1 MPVRSRLKSAY
12 GKNIAPPEASFI
24 PLEDKRRSGRYHM
37 VYEYDAVVVGAGN
50 GGLAAA
56 SRLSAAG
63 LRTVLLEK
71 HNLPGG
77 VATSFVRGRF
87 EFEASLH
94 ELCDVGTPEEPGS
107 IRKMFSSF
115 GSDEVMLNEKN
126 LFRAIVT
133 GENGYDVTLS
143 AGRKEFRES
152 LLRIS
157 PGSGKS
163 LDLLDRILARNRR
176 ALEYN
181 EKKGGKPNRLLMLL
195 RYRMFLISASHT
207 LEELLKSMKFPAEAR
222 RVLET
227 YWLYLGVPADE
238 INAFHYFQMLSGYID
253 GGAGVPRLKS
263 YGLSLSLADV
273 ITKNGGDIRYNT
285 EVTEVIYGSDGKVA
299 GVKAGGDEYRAR
311 KVISNVIPHNVME
324 MSGNGNASERDRK
337 LLNAKEFGL
346 SFVCIYLGLDMS
358 AGELGIKDYSV
369 FISHGEKASS
379 EDDSLGTY
387 VVNCLNIANPGA
399 SPEGTCTLFITV
411 PVYDDSFMKD
421 VTPENYRKFKS
432 DTAEKYISDCESV
445 CGISIKDHIEEISVA
460 TPETFARYF
469 SAPNGTAYGYRLSK
483 KDGIMSRILEGDK
496 EFDFGG
502 VIFCGGHSET
512 GIGFGVSYTSGVS
525 AAEKALAMLG
535 KEEDGIEKKD

>member
-1 MPVRSRLKSAY
+1 M
-12 GKNIAPPEASFI
+12 I
-24 PLEDKRRSGRYHM
+24 
-37 VYEYDAVVVGAGN
+37 YEYDAVVVGAGN

-94 ELCDVGTPEEPGS
+94 ELCDVGTPREPGS
-107 IRKMFSSF
+107 IRKMFADL
-115 GSDEVMLNEKN
+115 GSDEIIFNEKN
-126 LFRAIVT
+126 LFRTIVA

-152 LLRIS
+152 LLKIS
-157 PGSGKS
+157 PGSEKS
-163 LDLLDRILARNRR
+163 LDLLEKILARNQR

-195 RYRMFLISASHT
+195 RYRLFIISASHT
-207 LEELLKSMKFPAEAR
+207 LEELLKSMKFPSEAR

-238 INAFHYFQMLSGYID
+238 VNAFHYFQMLSGYID

-263 YGLSLSLADV
+263 YGLSLSLAD
-273 ITKNGGDIRYNT
+273 IIIKNGGDIRYNT
-285 EVTEVIYGSDGKVA
+285 EVTEFIYGSGGKIA
-299 GVKAGGDEYRAR
+299 GVRAGGDEYRAR
-311 KVISNVIPHNVME
+311 EVISNVIPHNVLE
-324 MSGNGNASERDRK
+324 MSGKGNASERDRR

-346 SFVCIYLGLDMS
+346 SFVCIYLGLDIS
-358 AGELGIKDYSV
+358 AGELGIKDYTV
-369 FISHGEKASS
+369 FISHGNENSS
-379 EDDSLGTY
+379 GGNPLDTY
-387 VVNCLNIANPGA
+387 VVNCLNIAFPEA

-421 VTPENYRKFKS
+421 VTPENYRKFKN
-432 DTAEKYISDCESV
+432 DTAEKYIKDYESV
-445 CGISIKDHIEEISVA
+445 CGIRIREHIEEISVA

-483 KDGIMSRILEGDK
+483 NDGIMSRILGSGN

-502 VIFCGGHSET
+502 VVFCGGHSEN
-512 GIGFGVSYTSGVS
+512 GIGFGISYTSGIS
-525 AAEKALAMLG
+525 AAEKVLGKLG
-535 KEEDGIEKKD
+535 KEDVGIEKKD